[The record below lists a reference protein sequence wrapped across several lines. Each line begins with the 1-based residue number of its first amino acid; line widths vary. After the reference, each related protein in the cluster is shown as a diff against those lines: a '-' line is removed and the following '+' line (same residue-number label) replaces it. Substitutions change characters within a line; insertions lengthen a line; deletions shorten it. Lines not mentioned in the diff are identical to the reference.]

1 MNRERALLKNTI
13 IIAIGTILPKMTTF
27 ITLPVITASL
37 TQIEY
42 GTYDLITTLVSFF
55 LPMFTLQVQA
65 AAFRFLIEYRGN
77 KIKTRSVITN
87 ILFFIIPVSI
97 LSLFVLFLHCI
108 NYQS

>member
-42 GTYDLITTLVSFF
+42 GTYDLITTLVFSYQCLLFRYKLPLLDF
-55 LPMFTLQVQA
+55 LLNTGA
-65 AAFRFLIEYRGN
+65 
-77 KIKTRSVITN
+77 TRLRQKV
-87 ILFFIIPVSI
+87 
-97 LSLFVLFLHCI
+97 
-108 NYQS
+108 